1 VSIFK
6 IDTDTDD
13 QGWSGVSANT
23 DFRANNTCSDNKDR
37 NAEFAEGKP
46 GAPNGIDNPK
56 GTTAASLP
64 VSSGLICL
72 CLVAGHHQRTADPQQ
87 LARSLGWDPAA
98 IVNETQLI
106 LAAKELG
113 LNAKSAR
120 SSWSGLGRVHLP
132 VIAELRDG
140 SYALVLRRDSD
151 GGVLIGDPRSP
162 RPQRLNQQELEAI
175 WSGKLLLVKSRLRL
189 DNPNRPFDLS
199 WFVPAIWKYRKI
211 LGEIL
216 AASFVIQLFGLATPL
231 FTQVIIDKVLMHKSL
246 STLHVLAV
254 GMLIMIVFEAILTIL
269 KTHLL
274 AHTSNRIDV
283 ALGARLFRHL
293 LHIPLRYF
301 ELRRVGDTVARVR
314 ELENI
319 RQFITGSSI
328 NIVLDLVFTVL
339 FIAVMF
345 LYSGVLTCVTLAC
358 LPLFVALSVVI
369 RPLMRERL
377 SEKFDRG
384 AESQSYL
391 VEAVT
396 GIQTVKAMALEPIF
410 YRRWEEQLAR
420 YVTASFRTSH
430 LSGIGGALGQI
441 IQKLSTLSILWV
453 GAYLVMD
460 GRMTVGQ
467 LIAFQMLSGRVV
479 SPILRVVQLWQDF
492 QQVGLSVSRLGD
504 LLNTKA
510 EPVLHPGKTSLPT
523 ISGAVR
529 LESVRFR
536 YQFDGPEILRNLSFE
551 VPPGTTVGVVGR
563 SGSGKSTLAKLLQR
577 LYLPEFGRVLI
588 DGIDL
593 QQSDPAWLRRQVG
606 IVLQENFLF
615 NGSIRDNIAIHLP
628 GAPMGQIVEMAKLAG
643 AHDFILQLPQAY
655 DTPVGERGTAL
666 SGGQRQRIAIARALM
681 SNPRI
686 LIFDEATSALDYES
700 ERIIQ
705 DNLGRICKGRTV
717 FIIAHRLST
726 IRQADTILVLDKGEL
741 VEQGGHAELMARSGL
756 YHHLFSQQLGGVA
769 HAVA

>member
-1 VSIFK
+1 M
-6 IDTDTDD
+6 D
-13 QGWSGVSANT
+13 A
-23 DFRANNTCSDNKDR
+23 RNNRDAAAK
-37 NAEFAEGKP
+37 EP
-46 GAPNGIDNPK
+46 GRRP
-56 GTTAASLP
+56 LP

-72 CLVAGHHQRTADPQQ
+72 CIVAGQHQRSADPLQ
-87 LARSLGWDPAA
+87 LARALGFDPTAP
-98 IVNETQLI
+98 VTRPQLL
-106 LAAKELG
+106 LAAKELS
-113 LNAKSAR
+113 LKAKDVR
-120 SSWSGLGRVHLP
+120 LSWDRLAKLTLP
-132 VIAELRDG
+132 AIAELNDG
-140 SYALVLRRDSD
+140 SFVVLLRNDADGHVLV
-151 GGVLIGDPRSP
+151 GDPRAA
-162 RPQRLNQQELEAI
+162 RPERLSKLAFEGI
-175 WSGKLLLVKSRLRL
+175 WSGNLVLVKSRLRL

-199 WFVPAIWKYRKI
+199 WFVPAVWKYRRI
-211 LGEIL
+211 IAEIL
-216 AASFVIQLFGLATPL
+216 AASFVIQIFGLATPL
-231 FTQVIIDKVLMHKSL
+231 FTQVIIDKVLMHKSI
-246 STLHVLAV
+246 STLHVLAA
-254 GMLIMIVFEAILTIL
+254 GMLLMIVFEAILSVL

-301 ELRRVGDTVARVR
+301 EVRRVGDTVARVR

-328 NIVLDLVFTVL
+328 NVVLDLIFTVL

-345 LYSGVLTCVTLAC
+345 LYSGTLTCVTLAC
-358 LPLFVALSVVI
+358 IPLFVALSAVM
-369 RPLMRERL
+369 RPLMRQRL
-377 SEKFDRG
+377 TEKFDRG

-396 GIQTVKAMALEPIF
+396 GVQTVKAMALEPIF

-420 YVTASFRTSH
+420 YVTASFRASH

-441 IQKLSTLSILWV
+441 IQKLATLSILWV

-460 GRMTVGQ
+460 GRLTVGQ
-467 LIAFQMLSGRVV
+467 LIAFQMLSGRVIA
-479 SPILRVVQLWQDF
+479 PILRVVQLWQDF
-492 QQVGLSVSRLGD
+492 QQVGMSVERLGD
-504 LLNTKA
+504 LINTKA
-510 EPVLHPGKTSLPT
+510 EPAMSPGKMSLPA
-523 ISGAVR
+523 IQGAVR
-529 LESVRFR
+529 MENVRFR
-536 YQFDGPEILRNLSFE
+536 YQFDGPEILRNFSCTIAS
-551 VPPGTTVGVVGR
+551 GTTVGIVGR

-577 LYLPEFGRVLI
+577 LYIPESGRILV

-593 QQSDPAWLRRQVG
+593 QQADPMWLRRQVG
-606 IVLQENFLF
+606 VVLQENFLF
-615 NGSIRDNIAIHLP
+615 NGTVRDNIAIHMP
-628 GAPMGQIVEMAKLAG
+628 GASMAQIVEMATLAG
-643 AHDFILQLPQAY
+643 AHDFILELPEAY

-681 SNPRI
+681 ANPRI

-726 IRQADTILVLDKGEL
+726 IRQADTILVLDKGQL
-741 VEQGGHAELMARSGL
+741 AEQGSHSELMARPGI

>member
-1 VSIFK
+1 
-6 IDTDTDD
+6 
-13 QGWSGVSANT
+13 
-23 DFRANNTCSDNKDR
+23 
-37 NAEFAEGKP
+37 
-46 GAPNGIDNPK
+46 
-56 GTTAASLP
+56 
-64 VSSGLICL
+64 
-72 CLVAGHHQRTADPQQ
+72 
-87 LARSLGWDPAA
+87 
-98 IVNETQLI
+98 
-106 LAAKELG
+106 
-113 LNAKSAR
+113 
-120 SSWSGLGRVHLP
+120 
-132 VIAELRDG
+132 LRDG
-140 SYALVLRRDSD
+140 GYALALRRDND
-151 GGVLIGDPRSP
+151 GGVLIGDPRLP
-162 RPQRLNQQELEAI
+162 RPQRLDQQEVEAI

-211 LGEIL
+211 LWEIL

-231 FTQVIIDKVLMHKSL
+231 FTQVIIDEVLMHKSL

-314 ELENI
+314 ELEGI
-319 RQFITGSSI
+319 RQFLTGSSI
-328 NIVLDLVFTVL
+328 NVVLDLIFTVL
-339 FIAVMF
+339 FM
-345 LYSGVLTCVTLAC
+345 G
-358 LPLFVALSVVI
+358 
-369 RPLMRERL
+369 
-377 SEKFDRG
+377 
-384 AESQSYL
+384 
-391 VEAVT
+391 
-396 GIQTVKAMALEPIF
+396 
-410 YRRWEEQLAR
+410 
-420 YVTASFRTSH
+420 
-430 LSGIGGALGQI
+430 
-441 IQKLSTLSILWV
+441 LSI
-453 GAYLVMD
+453 
-460 GRMTVGQ
+460 R
-467 LIAFQMLSGRVV
+467 
-479 SPILRVVQLWQDF
+479 
-492 QQVGLSVSRLGD
+492 RLGD

-510 EPVLHPGKTSLPT
+510 EPVLHPGKTSLPP
-523 ISGAVR
+523 IAGAVR

-536 YQFDGPEILRNLSFE
+536 YQFDGPEILRNLCIDIA
-551 VPPGTTVGVVGR
+551 PGTTVGVVGR

-577 LYLPEFGRVLI
+577 LSLPESGRILI
-588 DGIDL
+588 DGVDL
-593 QQSDPAWLRRQVG
+593 QQSDPAWLRRQIG
-606 IVLQENFLF
+606 IVMQENFLF

-628 GAPMGQIVEMAKLAG
+628 GAPMEQIVEMAKLAG
-643 AHDFILQLPQAY
+643 AHDFILQMPEAY

-681 SNPRI
+681 ANPRI

-726 IRQADTILVLDKGEL
+726 IRQADTILVLDRGEL
-741 VEQGGHAELMARSGL
+741 VEQGSHSELIARAGL

>member
-1 VSIFK
+1 MSAD
-6 IDTDTDD
+6 IDATRLRSRTPNIAGADAVEEPNRPSPPIS
-13 QGWSGVSANT
+13 SGIICLCVVAGQHQRSADPHQLART
-23 DFRANNTCSDNKDR
+23 LGLD
-37 NAEFAEGKP
+37 P
-46 GAPNGIDNPK
+46 GAPITEN
-56 GTTAASLP
+56 
-64 VSSGLICL
+64 
-72 CLVAGHHQRTADPQQ
+72 Q
-87 LARSLGWDPAA
+87 LL
-98 IVNETQLI
+98 

-113 LNAKSAR
+113 LKAKVAHST
-120 SSWSGLGRVHLP
+120 WSRLGNIGLP
-132 VIAELRDG
+132 AIAQLNNGEYAVLLRFDAG
-140 SYALVLRRDSD
+140 EHVL
-151 GGVLIGDPRSP
+151 LGDPRNP
-162 RPQRLNQQELEAI
+162 RPQRLTQEQFEEM
-175 WSGKLLLVKSRLRL
+175 WSGRLVLIKTRLRL
-189 DNPNRPFDLS
+189 DNPNRPFGLD
-199 WFVPAIWKYRKI
+199 WFVPAIWKYRKT
-211 LGEIL
+211 LSEIL

-231 FTQVIIDKVLMHKSL
+231 FTQVIIDKVLMHRSI

-254 GMLIMIVFEAILTIL
+254 GMLIMIVFEAILTVL
-269 KTHLL
+269 KVHLM

-328 NIVLDLVFTVL
+328 NVILDLLFTVL

-345 LYSGVLTCVTLAC
+345 LYSATLTCVSLAC
-358 LPLFVALSVVI
+358 IPLFVVLSVVI
-369 RPLMRERL
+369 RPMMRTRL
-377 SEKFDRG
+377 EEKFDRG

-396 GIQTVKAMALEPIF
+396 GVQTVKAMALEPIF

-430 LSGIGGALGQI
+430 LSGIAGALGQI

-453 GAYLVMD
+453 GAYLVMR
-460 GRMTVGQ
+460 GSLTVGQ
-467 LIAFQMLSGRVV
+467 LIAFQMLSGRVI

-492 QQVGLSVSRLGD
+492 QQVGISVERLGD
-504 LLNTKA
+504 LINTKA
-510 EPVLHPGKTSLPT
+510 EPALNPNKMSLPA
-523 ISGAVR
+523 IQGAVR
-529 LESVRFR
+529 LEGVRFR
-536 YQFDGPEILRNLSFE
+536 YQFDGPEILRNVSVE
-551 VPPGTTVGVVGR
+551 IPPGTTVGVVGR
-563 SGSGKSTLAKLLQR
+563 SGSGKSTLTKLLQR
-577 LYLPEFGRVLI
+577 LYIPESGRILI

-593 QQSDPAWLRRQVG
+593 QQADPMWLRRQIGV
-606 IVLQENFLF
+606 VLQENFLF
-615 NGSIRDNIAIHLP
+615 NGTIRDNIAIHMP
-628 GAPMGQIVEMAKLAG
+628 GAPIAQIVEMAKLAG
-643 AHDFILQLPQAY
+643 AHDFILEMPEAY

-681 SNPRI
+681 ANPRI

-705 DNLGRICKGRTV
+705 DNLGRICKDRTV

-726 IRQADTILVLDKGEL
+726 IRHADTILVLDRGQL
-741 VEQGGHAELMARSGL
+741 VEQGSHNELMARPGV
-756 YHHLFSQQLGGVA
+756 YHHLFSQQLGGVT

>member
-1 VSIFK
+1 MLDEGDGHGGQDSCDGSEDRRRGFGTGKVDSF
-6 IDTDTDD
+6 DST
-13 QGWSGVSANT
+13 SHVESASAAGVQP
-23 DFRANNTCSDNKDR
+23 C
-37 NAEFAEGKP
+37 
-46 GAPNGIDNPK
+46 
-56 GTTAASLP
+56 GTRTLPAST
-64 VSSGLICL
+64 GLISL
-72 CLVAGHHQRTADPQQ
+72 CVVAGHHQRSTDPIQ
-87 LARSLGWDPAA
+87 LSRTLGLDPT
-98 IVNETQLI
+98 VEVSETQLL

-113 LNAKSAR
+113 LKAKIVR
-120 SSWSGLGRVHLP
+120 SNWLRLP
-132 VIAELRDG
+132 NNTMPAVAELRGGGYVVLLRCDTDG
-140 SYALVLRRDSD
+140 HLLV
-151 GGVLIGDPRSP
+151 GDPRQQ
-162 RPQRLNQQELEAI
+162 RPQRLDREQFEAI
-175 WSGKLLLVKSRLRL
+175 WSGRLILIKSRLRF

-211 LGEIL
+211 LSEIL

-246 STLHVLAV
+246 STLHVLAA
-254 GMLIMIVFEAILTIL
+254 GMLIMIVFEAILTVL
-269 KTHLL
+269 KTHLM

-301 ELRRVGDTVARVR
+301 EVRRVGDTVARVR

-328 NIVLDLVFTVL
+328 NVILDLVFTVL

-345 LYSGVLTCVTLAC
+345 FYSGILTCVTLAC
-358 LPLFVALSVVI
+358 IPLFVVLSIVI
-369 RPLMRERL
+369 RPLMRRRL
-377 SEKFDRG
+377 EEKFDRG
-384 AESQSYL
+384 AENQSYL
-391 VEAVT
+391 VESVT
-396 GIQTVKAMALEPIF
+396 GVQTVKAMALEPIF

-430 LSGIGGALGQI
+430 LSGIAGALGQI

-453 GAYLVMD
+453 GAYLVMR
-460 GRMTVGQ
+460 GNLTVGQ
-467 LIAFQMLSGRVV
+467 LIAFQMLSGRVI

-492 QQVGLSVSRLGD
+492 QQVGISVERLGD
-504 LLNTKA
+504 LMNTKA
-510 EPVLHPGKTSLPT
+510 EPALNPSKMSLPAVQ
-523 ISGAVR
+523 GAVR
-529 LESVRFR
+529 VENVRFR
-536 YQFDGPEILRNLSFE
+536 YNFDGPEVLRNFSC
-551 VPPGTTVGVVGR
+551 VIPSGTTVGVVGR

-577 LYLPEFGRVLI
+577 LYVPESGRILI

-593 QQSDPAWLRRQVG
+593 QQADPMWLRRQIGV
-606 IVLQENFLF
+606 VLQENFLF
-615 NGSIRDNIAIHLP
+615 NGSIRDNIAIHMP
-628 GAPMGQIVEMAKLAG
+628 GAPMAQIVEMAKLAG
-643 AHDFILQLPQAY
+643 AHDFILELQEAY

-681 SNPRI
+681 ANPRI

-717 FIIAHRLST
+717 FIVAHRLST
-726 IRQADTILVLDKGEL
+726 IRQADTILVLDKGQL
-741 VEQGGHAELMARSGL
+741 VEQGSHNELMARPGI
-756 YHHLFSQQLGGVA
+756 YHHLFSQQLGGVS

>member
-1 VSIFK
+1 MSAE
-6 IDTDTDD
+6 TDADKD
-13 QGWSGVSANT
+13 QGNSSVRVGPLSQPPLSAG
-23 DFRANNTCSDNKDR
+23 RER
-37 NAEFAEGKP
+37 LAEPTATPHE
-46 GAPNGIDNPK
+46 A
-56 GTTAASLP
+56 GTRSSP

-72 CLVAGHHQRTADPQQ
+72 CVVAAHHQRSADPLQ
-87 LARSLGWDPAA
+87 LARVLGLDPTAPVA
-98 IVNETQLI
+98 EIQLL

-113 LNAKSAR
+113 LKAKVAR
-120 SSWSGLGRVHLP
+120 TPWSRLANHTLP
-132 VIAELRDG
+132 VIAELKEG
-140 SYALVLRRDSD
+140 TYVVLLRCESD
-151 GGVLIGDPRSP
+151 GHVLIGDPRAP
-162 RPQRLNQQELEAI
+162 RPQRLDREQFEAL
-175 WSGKLLLVKSRLRL
+175 WSGRVLLIKSRLSL
-189 DNPNRPFDLS
+189 DNPNRPFGLS
-199 WFVPAIWKYRKI
+199 WFVPAIWKYRRI

-216 AASFVIQLFGLATPL
+216 AAAFVIQLFGLATPL
-231 FTQVIIDKVLMHKSL
+231 FTQVIIDKVLMHKSV
-246 STLHVLAV
+246 STLHVLAA
-254 GMLIMIVFEAILTIL
+254 GMLIMIVFEAILTVL
-269 KTHLL
+269 KTHLM

-328 NIVLDLVFTVL
+328 NVVLDLVFTVL
-339 FIAVMF
+339 FVAVMF
-345 LYSGVLTCVTLAC
+345 FYSGVLTCVTLAC
-358 LPLFVALSVVI
+358 LPLFVLLSVVL
-369 RPLMRERL
+369 RPMMRRRL
-377 SEKFDRG
+377 EDKFDRG

-396 GIQTVKAMALEPIF
+396 GVQTVKAMALEPIF
-410 YRRWEEQLAR
+410 RRRWEEQLAR

-430 LSGIGGALGQI
+430 LSGIAGALGQI
-441 IQKLSTLSILWV
+441 IQKLSTLSIQWV
-453 GAYLVMD
+453 GGYLVMD

-492 QQVGLSVSRLGD
+492 QQVGLSVERLGD
-504 LLNTKA
+504 LINTQA
-510 EPVLHPGKTSLPT
+510 EPVMNPGKMSLPA
-523 ISGAVR
+523 IQGAVR
-529 LESVRFR
+529 LENVRFR
-536 YQFDGPEILRNLSFE
+536 YQFDGPEILRNFSC
-551 VPPGTTVGVVGR
+551 VIAPGTTVGIVGR

-577 LYLPEFGRVLI
+577 LYLPESGRILI

-593 QQSDPAWLRRQVG
+593 QQADPLWLRRQVG
-606 IVLQENFLF
+606 VVLQENFLF
-615 NGSIRDNIAIHLP
+615 NGTIRDNIAIHMP
-628 GAPMGQIVEMAKLAG
+628 GAPMAQVVEMAKLAG
-643 AHDFILQLPQAY
+643 AHDFILELPEAY

-666 SGGQRQRIAIARALM
+666 SGGQRQRVAIARALM
-681 SNPRI
+681 ANPRI

-717 FIIAHRLST
+717 FIVAHRLST
-726 IRQADTILVLDKGEL
+726 IRQADLILVLDKGQL
-741 VEQGGHAELMARSGL
+741 AEQGSHHELMARPGI